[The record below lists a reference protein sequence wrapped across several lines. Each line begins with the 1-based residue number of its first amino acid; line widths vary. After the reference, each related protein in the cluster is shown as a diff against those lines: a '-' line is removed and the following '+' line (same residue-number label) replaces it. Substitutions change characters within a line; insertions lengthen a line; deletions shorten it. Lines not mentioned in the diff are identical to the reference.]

1 MYSVSIL
8 LEVTRH
14 KETDSIRWVLY
25 ILVVSFVAPRL
36 SLLLLILIILL
47 SHIQPLFTTSVF
59 VRLHVYRLFVSC
71 LIVSNAC
78 LAAEDRIVKC
88 GTGGN
93 GSAVMLV
100 TDGRSRFGSCPTEST
115 QQGQ

>member
-1 MYSVSIL
+1 M
-8 LEVTRH
+8 
-14 KETDSIRWVLY
+14 
-25 ILVVSFVAPRL
+25 VSFVAPRL
-36 SLLLLILIILL
+36 SLLLLLLL

-115 QQGQ
+115 QQGQQKT